1 MLLISV
7 YYQKDKEN
15 IQNYIYQG
23 LSSNVLIE
31 IIQFLFPEWK
41 ETNIYIND
49 IIYYSYHYLF
59 LFYIQLKQK
68 KKLTL
73 TPIETRLQIIVNKK
87 FKICKISCNHEFYN
101 MLYNIKKIIN

>member
-1 MLLISV
+1 MTHQDEKTRKIIDGFILTDIFTLSYFQSSIVVNYLKTSILSEKYNLNIRKKSLILMLLISV

-49 IIYYSYHYLF
+49 IIYY
-59 LFYIQLKQK
+59 
-68 KKLTL
+68 T
-73 TPIETRLQIIVNKK
+73 V
-87 FKICKISCNHEFYN
+87 
-101 MLYNIKKIIN
+101 